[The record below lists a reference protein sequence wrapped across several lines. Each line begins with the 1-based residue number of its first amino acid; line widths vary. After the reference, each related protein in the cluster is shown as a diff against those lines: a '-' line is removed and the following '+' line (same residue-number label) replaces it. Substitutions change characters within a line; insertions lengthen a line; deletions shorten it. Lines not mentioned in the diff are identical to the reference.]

1 MTLPTTLHLTN
12 AYHATSGGIRT
23 FYHALLRSAS
33 AQGRVMHLVVPA
45 EADRVERLDRWTTIH
60 HVKAARSPW
69 FDRRYRLLRPDHYWS
84 RRSPVGR
91 ILSAV
96 RPDVVEVCDKYTLSH
111 IGRLARAGW
120 YWRDHRPTVVGLSC
134 ERMDDN
140 VAAYLPGGRHL
151 VWAARTYMRRL
162 YAPAFDAHV
171 ANSRYTADELLT
183 GARVGE
189 VEVRGMGVETD
200 LFAAAIPD
208 PTCRLEQ
215 LTAAGGTADSVLV
228 LYAGRLSPEKQLEPL
243 VHAIGQLAR
252 RSGAPDVRLVI
263 VGDGPSE
270 VALRRLAARVVPDR
284 VVFVGTIRDRAHL
297 ARVYASA
304 DVFVHTNGREPF
316 GISPLEAMA
325 AGVPVVVPAAG
336 GVLSYAHAGNAW
348 LAEPTAEGFA
358 AGIVDAVRNRDVV
371 RLAVARQTARDY
383 AWPIMARQY
392 FEALDGLHRRHL
404 IRLGAGV
411 APASTEPFRA

>member
-45 EADRVERLDRWTTIH
+45 EADRVERLDRWTAIH

-96 RPDVVEVCDKYTLSH
+96 RPDVVEVCDKYTLAH

-140 VAAYLPGGRHL
+140 VAAYLPGGHHL
-151 VWAARTYMRRL
+151 VWAARAYMRLL

-171 ANSRYTADELLT
+171 ANSRYTADELT

-189 VEVRGMGVETD
+189 VEVRGMGVEAD
-200 LFAAAIPD
+200 LFGAALPD
-208 PTCRLEQ
+208 ATCRLER
-215 LTAAGGTADSVLV
+215 LRAAGGTADSTLV

-243 VHAIGQLAR
+243 VHAIGQLGR
-252 RSGAPDVRLVI
+252 RPGPDVRLVI

-270 VALRRLAARVVPDR
+270 VALRRLSARVAPDR
-284 VVFVGTIRDRAHL
+284 VVFEGSIRDRAQL

-316 GISPLEAMA
+316 GIAPLEAMA

-348 LAEPTAEGFA
+348 LTEPTAEGFA
-358 AGIVDAVRNRDVV
+358 AGIVDAARTRDSV

-404 IRLGAGV
+404 MRLRAGV
-411 APASTEPFRA
+411 APASTAPFRA